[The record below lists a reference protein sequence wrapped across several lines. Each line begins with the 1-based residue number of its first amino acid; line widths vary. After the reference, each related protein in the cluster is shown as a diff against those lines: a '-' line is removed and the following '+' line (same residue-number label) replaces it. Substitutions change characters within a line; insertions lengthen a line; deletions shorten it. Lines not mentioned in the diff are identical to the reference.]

1 MVSSVRTF
9 LDEPRL
15 REEPPGLFVL
25 SYAGHSIH
33 REGEVYLVPTDA
45 KLEDESEDYAIE
57 CLSLGKL
64 LQLLRDNLDV
74 PVRQKLGED
83 RAIVFLVVLDSFML
97 SDNDGQRWAERR
109 AQSVCASAPGR
120 AARLLWRGCHA
131 TKCPCQRVSRRG
143 EEGTTETCRIF
154 HYYHPAA
161 FLHQALGPA
170 GGTTDGG
177 SAGAGGG
184 HTRKRQ
190 VDADVLTLLREWEL
204 EDESERL
211 AENGVC
217 KIKDLESMNEMD
229 RKEFGCRLGL
239 RELLQHVAKQK
250 ENKRASDGS
259 EEHKV
264 HYLIKLGLWA
274 QVKHVKHEMLQL
286 WRALVS
292 WLPDVV
298 VSVILS

>member
-1 MVSSVRTF
+1 M
-9 LDEPRL
+9 
-15 REEPPGLFVL
+15 
-25 SYAGHSIH
+25 
-33 REGEVYLVPTDA
+33 
-45 KLEDESEDYAIE
+45 
-57 CLSLGKL
+57 
-64 LQLLRDNLDV
+64 
-74 PVRQKLGED
+74 
-83 RAIVFLVVLDSFML
+83 
-97 SDNDGQRWAERR
+97 
-109 AQSVCASAPGR
+109 
-120 AARLLWRGCHA
+120 
-131 TKCPCQRVSRRG
+131 
-143 EEGTTETCRIF
+143 
-154 HYYHPAA
+154 
-161 FLHQALGPA
+161 
-170 GGTTDGG
+170 
-177 SAGAGGG
+177 
-184 HTRKRQ
+184 
-190 VDADVLTLLREWEL
+190 LTLLREWEL